1 MADVDTT
8 MLSNQHSDIRF
19 EQQRQANDL
28 SRQMGNDTNE
38 IVKEGLKESFA
49 ARGDIKDT
57 RHDILS
63 SVGANT
69 DRLEKQ
75 SSDYF
80 IHSVSADRDAAREI
94 AALKSSSDMATQRL
108 ALDIALAGE
117 RTAGA
122 AALEAA
128 KIAASLAIGHRDI
141 ERLVVADGTAT
152 RALINDL
159 KYHDLNRALIE
170 RNAELVDERVYGRHW
185 RGIADTNQFGAQFA
199 QLQSQMQNFNSQ
211 LSETRQGMVNFGTMA
226 GVGQTSTANN
236 VR

>member
-1 MADVDTT
+1 MPVEYSDLDT
-8 MLSNQHSDIRF
+8 LKAQHSDIRF
-19 EQQRQANDL
+19 EQQAQAN
-28 SRQMGNDTNE
+28 E
-38 IVKEGLKESFA
+38 IIKEGLKEAFA
-49 ARGDIKDT
+49 NRADTKDA

-63 SVGANT
+63 STGANT

-75 SSDYF
+75 NSDYF

-94 AALKSSSDMATQRL
+94 AGLKSASDLATQRL

-117 RTAGA
+117 RTAA
-122 AALEAA
+122 AAQLETS
-128 KIAASLAIGHRDI
+128 KIAASLALQHRDI
-141 ERLVVADGTAT
+141 ERTIVADGAAT
-152 RALINDL
+152 RHLINDL

-170 RNAELVDERVYGRHW
+170 RNAELVDERYGRRHW